1 MLSHARGACA
11 CTCLLAQH
19 QKLTDT
25 SPQFLDLDIITPLKE
40 HRAAGKEERT
50 TGMIQASPS
59 ESVWGPKFRL
69 SSDILMFVM
78 LVFLFVLIGSDIT
91 NSKLGSNLKAL
102 LRQDSLP
109 DALRGIQ
116 DAFSQYLK
124 SPLTGTAG
132 DGLNPPIALKKAPY
146 STYGVC
152 TASGGVTRSCFAG
165 YM

>member
-1 MLSHARGACA
+1 MLQQVTFKITLRNENGDTTADSPVRWAVASLTFFVSQLISMLSHARGACA

-25 SPQFLDLDIITPLKE
+25 SPQFLDLDVITPLKE

-78 LVFLFVLIGSDIT
+78 LVFLFVLIGSDMWA
-91 NSKLGSNLKAL
+91 NLFVVH
-102 LRQDSLP
+102 S
-109 DALRGIQ
+109 
-116 DAFSQYLK
+116 
-124 SPLTGTAG
+124 
-132 DGLNPPIALKKAPY
+132 
-146 STYGVC
+146 V
-152 TASGGVTRSCFAG
+152 
-165 YM
+165 